1 MATVERTQSF
11 KQLNAARL
19 TDAESTN
26 NSSLNS
32 RQYSDLDLF
41 FTKKS
46 SNKDVNI
53 LSNVTAVKRS
63 VRNLVLTNFY
73 EKPFHPEI
81 GSGVRDLLFE
91 NMTPM
96 TSLAISQAVRDVIEN
111 YEPRARLKS
120 IQASPRIDGN
130 AYHLKI
136 IFTIVNA
143 PTELIDLGVVLETL
157 R

>member
-1 MATVERTQSF
+1 LATVERTQSF
-11 KQLNAARL
+11 KQLNAQRL
-19 TDAESTN
+19 ADAESTN

-32 RQYSDLDLF
+32 RTFSDLDLF

-53 LSNVTAVKRS
+53 LTNITAVKRS
-63 VRNLVLTNFY
+63 VRNLILTNFY

-81 GSGVRDLLFE
+81 GSGVRGLLFE
-91 NMTPM
+91 NMSPL
-96 TSLAISQAVRDVIEN
+96 TSLAISQAVQDVIEN
-111 YEPRARLKS
+111 YEPRARVES
-120 IQASPRIDGN
+120 VQAFPRIDSN

-136 IFTIVNA
+136 VFTVLNA
-143 PTELIDLGVVLETL
+143 PTELIELGIVLEAL